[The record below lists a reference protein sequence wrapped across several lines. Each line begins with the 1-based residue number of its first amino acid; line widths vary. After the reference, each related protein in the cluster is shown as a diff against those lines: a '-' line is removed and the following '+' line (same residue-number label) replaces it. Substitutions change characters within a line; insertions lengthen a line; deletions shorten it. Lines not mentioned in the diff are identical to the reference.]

1 MKLTKTPVALVVL
14 SLAAELA
21 YIIVKGNREV
31 APVKDKEKQ
40 DKKK

>member
-1 MKLTKTPVALVVL
+1 MKLIR

-21 YIIVKGNREV
+21 YIIVKGSREV